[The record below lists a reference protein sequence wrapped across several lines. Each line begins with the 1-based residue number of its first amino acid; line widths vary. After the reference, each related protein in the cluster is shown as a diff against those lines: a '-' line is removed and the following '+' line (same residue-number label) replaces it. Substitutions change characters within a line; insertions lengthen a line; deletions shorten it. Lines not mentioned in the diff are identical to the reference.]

1 MFLPNQAELLQ
12 LFSSFLSEAGLSSVS
27 IKNYLCDLRH
37 FLKNY
42 YSTPSLSPYT
52 HRARPYRDSNPS
64 RPGLEGPEVTVK
76 DIFQNLN
83 RFLEPYVKAQQSAFT
98 PKSTTNRRMASIRR
112 FATFLSV
119 KFDVQQNVFTQ
130 QTISNN
136 NIRNRVFGHSTNFSE
151 SDQTT
156 SPLTSNTLTVSSL
169 RGGTPTRPA
178 GTRRGKSHSTPALSS
193 TKILEQFKSSL
204 EKEKKTHSTIK
215 NYLSD
220 LNHFFLWTANQ
231 TPFTT
236 QNLFNILSEI
246 QLQAYITYLKLSHTS
261 TSVLNRRQS
270 SIKKLAR
277 FCFSEGYIP
286 RNPFEIK
293 PPVQKLAPLAWIE
306 RLARKPKKPESGSKN
321 RFAIWY
327 DQYNAL
333 SWTPYL
339 NIALL
344 VLATTAMAIFA
355 YNQIIG
361 QARPSAAATALTPP
375 KRQLSFQGRLTD
387 SSGTP
392 ITTAVSVVFK
402 LFNALTGPTQLY
414 TTGTCSI
421 TPDQEGIFSSLI
433 GDTVCGAEIPSS
445 VFTDNR
451 DIFLEITVGAE
462 TLTPRQQIATVGYAL
477 NSETLQGYPA
487 SASAVENTI
496 PVMNNDGDIILGS
509 ASPDI
514 KSTSGNFNIEGQSV
528 SVKTT
533 TSSGGSIVL
542 QPDAIG
548 GVGNVQVITANA
560 TGNQFRVEDVNLTS
574 GNLISGY
581 VGNGTATGRLLSLS
595 SDYGSSNLDKFYVA
609 VDGRTK
615 VNATSASGWPALTV
629 NQTSTGNLFSASASG
644 VAKFTLN
651 NAGIISLL
659 DGVAHTLDDVGGNLT
674 LTSNSSTISLNDNVT
689 FAGTT
694 TLNSLAYTWPSSQ
707 TINYVLQTD
716 GSGTLSWVAQS
727 SGGSSNWRITGGAL
741 SPINDTLDLLVG
753 STASASAK
761 FAILN
766 VNSGT
771 PTATISGSTAG
782 AALSLT
788 GDGTIATTLNR
799 SLALNPGGGN
809 VGVGTT
815 NPSQKLSVEGQCIE
829 ENSLVSTSVGEKK
842 IKDIQSGDQVL
853 SLNEATRQFEYQ
865 IVEKTLDMGT
875 KEIYE
880 LTTETGKRIETTA
893 NHPYLARTLGRLGRT
908 LAFKETE
915 SNINQGSGNQ
925 NQGESNQSSNINI
938 PNINHNFFF
947 ERFFNLKAINKLNI
961 PANISPVKTKEL
973 NGGFNPKKLGT
984 INAAPIQPADKLTNK
999 SETTDDQAGLIDI
1012 NNTLPQWTKV
1022 IYLNKGDEIATLDGF
1037 EKITSIKILPA
1048 KHVYDLQI
1056 ANTHNFVANGIV
1068 AHNTYINSTATTASI
1083 KGLEIAQSGAIT
1095 GTGYGLYATK
1105 TGASTTNVGGYFS
1118 ASGATN
1124 NYGLIV
1130 GAGNVGIGT

>member
-1 MFLPNQAELLQ
+1 
-12 LFSSFLSEAGLSSVS
+12 
-27 IKNYLCDLRH
+27 
-37 FLKNY
+37 
-42 YSTPSLSPYT
+42 
-52 HRARPYRDSNPS
+52 
-64 RPGLEGPEVTVK
+64 
-76 DIFQNLN
+76 
-83 RFLEPYVKAQQSAFT
+83 
-98 PKSTTNRRMASIRR
+98 
-112 FATFLSV
+112 
-119 KFDVQQNVFTQ
+119 
-130 QTISNN
+130 
-136 NIRNRVFGHSTNFSE
+136 
-151 SDQTT
+151 
-156 SPLTSNTLTVSSL
+156 
-169 RGGTPTRPA
+169 
-178 GTRRGKSHSTPALSS
+178 
-193 TKILEQFKSSL
+193 
-204 EKEKKTHSTIK
+204 
-215 NYLSD
+215 
-220 LNHFFLWTANQ
+220 WTANQ

-306 RLARKPKKPESGSKN
+306 RLARKPKKPVSGSKN

-1105 TGASTTNVGGYFS
+1105 TGA
-1118 ASGATN
+1118 
-1124 NYGLIV
+1124 
-1130 GAGNVGIGT
+1130 